1 MRWINE
7 IGGKV
12 VCLLLHS
19 SEYCRQ
25 LIYDKL
31 CTLKHGH
38 SHFKRAQ
45 IPKSERVRENHPRR
59 SRRPWPTF
67 AWEEMSHHPRG
78 KWFSRALGAYSRTS
92 TNGRISTTATS
103 LHWPLFFIPAES
115 PYIDS
120 WLSFSTT
127 ETATK
132 GDVNRDALRRRF
144 LVQYNV
150 ATLSRHCF
158 EYYKVDPTLQR
169 CVALKI
175 IVANRPM

>member
-7 IGGKV
+7 IRGKV

-132 GDVNRDALRRRF
+132 GDVNWDALRRRF

-158 EYYKVDPTLQR
+158 E
-169 CVALKI
+169 
-175 IVANRPM
+175 

>member
-1 MRWINE
+1 MNTTRITSILVGVGGEEELLFLFINTTRHMRWINE
-7 IGGKV
+7 TRGKV

-45 IPKSERVRENHPRR
+45 IPKSERVRENRPRR

-92 TNGRISTTATS
+92 TNGHLSTLATFFYPGGKS
-103 LHWPLFFIPAES
+103 IHWLLIKLF
-115 PYIDS
+115 Y
-120 WLSFSTT
+120 
-127 ETATK
+127 
-132 GDVNRDALRRRF
+132 NR
-144 LVQYNV
+144 NG
-150 ATLSRHCF
+150 H
-158 EYYKVDPTLQR
+158 
-169 CVALKI
+169 
-175 IVANRPM
+175 

>member
-7 IGGKV
+7 IRGKV

-38 SHFKRAQ
+38 SHFKQAQ
-45 IPKSERVRENHPRR
+45 IPKSESVRENRPRR

-78 KWFSRALGAYSRTS
+78 KWFSRALGAYRRTS

-103 LHWPLFFIPAES
+103 LHWLLFCIPAES
-115 PYIDS
+115 PLNVMLTGRFATTI
-120 WLSFSTT
+120 FS
-127 ETATK
+127 AIQRC
-132 GDVNRDALRRRF
+132 NI
-144 LVQYNV
+144 V
-150 ATLSRHCF
+150 ATLFRIVTKLIKHCNA
-158 EYYKVDPTLQR
+158 VLR
-169 CVALKI
+169 
-175 IVANRPM
+175 